1 MYIQS
6 DTPERE
12 HQAPPDYSGHTY
24 KSTEWVPPAPQA
36 IEVAEEEEV
45 VSEPPASAQE
55 SVPAGAFGGGVSKD
69 CDKKGGKRGDLF
81 GNLGLGGL
89 FSRVPLLSSLAPPP
103 RTCGEGGRRHGELW
117 DWLLL
122 AVIALSLL
130 GGKDDDVLP
139 ILLLLLLWD

>member
-24 KSTEWVPPAPQA
+24 KGTEWIPPQA
-36 IEVAEEEEV
+36 AEVSKEEQQVPQPPEHAREE
-45 VSEPPASAQE
+45 STPT
-55 SVPAGAFGGGVSKD
+55 GAFGGGVGKE
-69 CDKKGGKRGDLF
+69 CDKKDGKRGDLF
-81 GNLGLGGL
+81 SNLRLGNL
-89 FSRVPLLSSLAPPP
+89 FSRVPFLSSLAPPP

-139 ILLLLLLWD
+139 ILLLLRLWD